1 MSSQYSELDD
11 KQIAFIAAQHLF
23 FVGTA
28 AESGRVNLSPKGRD
42 SLKVLGPN
50 KLLWL
55 NLTGSGNETAAHL
68 QRVNRM
74 TVMICSYDKQPL
86 ILRLY
91 GTAKTIHPRDA
102 QWQDMIGQFPET
114 TGARQ
119 IYEMEI
125 EMVQTSCGFAVP
137 HMDFISERDTLKN
150 WATKQGPTGIEA
162 YWKKKNQTSLDGFE
176 TGVIQ

>member
-74 TVMICSYDKQPL
+74 TVMFCSYDKQPL

-102 QWQDMIGQFPET
+102 QWQDMISQFPET

-125 EMVQTSCGFAVP
+125 EMVLNRSFGHLCGGQG
-137 HMDFISERDTLKN
+137 DFCTRWNDVQPIR
-150 WATKQGPTGIEA
+150 
-162 YWKKKNQTSLDGFE
+162 
-176 TGVIQ
+176 

>member
-74 TVMICSYDKQPL
+74 TVMFCSYDKQPL

-102 QWQDMIGQFPET
+102 QWQDMISQFPRPPVLVRST
-114 TGARQ
+114 RWKSRWCKPPAALLYR
-119 IYEMEI
+119 IW
-125 EMVQTSCGFAVP
+125 
-137 HMDFISERDTLKN
+137 ISSQS
-150 WATKQGPTGIEA
+150 ATP
-162 YWKKKNQTSLDGFE
+162 
-176 TGVIQ
+176 

>member
-1 MSSQYSELDD
+1 MATQYPALDD
-11 KQIAFIAAQHLF
+11 TQIKFIAEQHLF

-74 TVMICSYDKQPL
+74 TVMFCSYDKQPL

-91 GTAKTIHPRDA
+91 GTAKTIHPRDPD
-102 QWQDMIGQFPET
+102 WQASIAQFPET
-114 TGARQ
+114 LGARQ
-119 IYEMEI
+119 IYEMDI

-137 HMDFISERDTLKN
+137 YMDFNSERDTLKN
-150 WATKQGPTGIEA
+150 WATKKGQDGIES
-162 YWKKKNQTSLDGFE
+162 YWEERNQTSLDGFE
-176 TGVIQ
+176 TGILK

>member
-1 MSSQYSELDD
+1 MSTQYFELDD
-11 KQIAFIAAQHLF
+11 KQIEFIAAQHLF

-74 TVMICSYDKQPL
+74 TVMFCSYDKQPL

-91 GTAKTIHPRDA
+91 GTAKTIHPRDP
-102 QWQDMIGQFPET
+102 QWQTRILQFPET

-119 IYEMEI
+119 IYEMDI

-137 HMDFISERDTLKN
+137 HMAFESERDTLKK
-150 WATKQGPTGIEA
+150 WATKQGPAGIET
-162 YWKKKNQTSLDGFE
+162 YWQKKNQTSLDGFE
-176 TGVIQ
+176 TGIIE

>member
-1 MSSQYSELDD
+1 MATQYPALDD
-11 KQIAFIAAQHLF
+11 KQIKFIAEQHLF

-42 SLKVLGPN
+42 SLRILGPN

-74 TVMICSYDKQPL
+74 TVMFCSYDKQPL

-91 GTAKTIHPRDA
+91 GTAKTIHPRD
-102 QWQDMIGQFPET
+102 QLWQESIGQFSET
-114 TGARQ
+114 QGARQ
-119 IYEMEI
+119 VYAMDI

-137 HMDFISERDTLKN
+137 HMDFNAERETLNN
-150 WATKQGPTGIEA
+150 WATKRGQDGIEA
-162 YWKKKNQTSLDGFE
+162 YWEEKNQISLDGFE
-176 TGVIQ
+176 TGILK